1 MTQTDNL
8 KIKPKKYINLAISI
22 SGKNHTIRVFK
33 DVIKMLNCP
42 KYICLKIKNN
52 DAIAILPSDIKE
64 PMSFR
69 VPQDLF
75 SNENEQFVIT
85 SKSFV
90 SGILLNNNL
99 NYGSTYRL
107 LGYYSKKE
115 NALIFNMNNILPK
128 NLVLK
133 MQRQKL
139 GITQQTVAD
148 GCNIYYSQYQKF
160 ESGDRDIMNASF
172 GIAFRILTFLQ
183 INIDAFIDNK
193 YGVDIANN
201 LTIFNDN

>member
-22 SGKNHTIRVFK
+22 SGKNYTIRVFK
-33 DVIKMLNCP
+33 DVIRILNCP

-52 DAIAILPSDIKE
+52 DAIAILPSSIKE

-90 SGILLNNNL
+90 SGILLYNNL
-99 NYGSTYRL
+99 NYESTYRL
-107 LGYYSKKE
+107 LGYYSEKE
-115 NALIFNMNNILPK
+115 NAMFFNMNNIQVIK
-128 NLVLK
+128 
-133 MQRQKL
+133 
-139 GITQQTVAD
+139 
-148 GCNIYYSQYQKF
+148 Y
-160 ESGDRDIMNASF
+160 
-172 GIAFRILTFLQ
+172 
-183 INIDAFIDNK
+183 NK
-193 YGVDIANN
+193 VNKR
-201 LTIFNDN
+201 

>member
-1 MTQTDNL
+1 M
-8 KIKPKKYINLAISI
+8 KKY
-22 SGKNHTIRVFK
+22 
-33 DVIKMLNCP
+33 
-42 KYICLKIKNN
+42 
-52 DAIAILPSDIKE
+52 
-64 PMSFR
+64 
-69 VPQDLF
+69 
-75 SNENEQFVIT
+75 
-85 SKSFV
+85 
-90 SGILLNNNL
+90 
-99 NYGSTYRL
+99 
-107 LGYYSKKE
+107 
-115 NALIFNMNNILPK
+115 LPK

-148 GCNIYYSQYQKF
+148 GCNIHYSQYQKF

-172 GIAFRILTFLQ
+172 VIAFRILTFLQ